1 MRLGVQ
7 SPIEVV
13 GAVPRRVQ
21 HFQDGK
27 ISVTVFGTPIKGDQ
41 LATDFSDAVE
51 IFDNPAAF
59 AGALNG
65 EFVILAERGPET
77 IVINDRFAA
86 LPIFYSLNGNQL
98 ILAFQY
104 RALWTW
110 LDHHSML
117 RPDRASFFEMF
128 HFQRLFGDK
137 TLDQVSK
144 TLEPATVLRFDARTG
159 PTKCQRYW
167 WPVFDKRQLDANSF
181 AEELAH
187 TIAESIRRKTS
198 DGGRYGLLLSG
209 GMDSRAV
216 LAGFDTDSKPVCYTV
231 GATRNNEYEVA
242 NELATTVGARHVFLP
257 RSGDHYGQIV
267 ASAVEAGGAM
277 FSFQHGHF
285 CGLNLDGDDRA
296 DVLLHGHG
304 LDYMFQGLYLPST
317 RLNVLGR
324 PTQAYR
330 LRRLGTNLTRDYLD
344 TAKYRLKGIDT
355 YSVLKRKLRK
365 ESRDW
370 LQASI
375 DETLQPVRAIVDE
388 PYDLWDYLN
397 VGSPSRHYTYLNL
410 LSADLIT
417 EQRTVAFDNDIF
429 DLYFA
434 IPARIR
440 LGTRLLSKAIQVLD
454 PALLRIR
461 NANTNLDPDLSPV
474 KLTLASWRRG
484 LLRRL
489 SLGKRNSR
497 YPAPADRSW
506 PDTQDLVRTSPRLTE
521 RMFSLDLFDPDRVT
535 DLVESY
541 DSGDPNPGPALLTLI
556 TIDEFL
562 SVSGSGS

>member
-1 MRLGVQ
+1 
-7 SPIEVV
+7 
-13 GAVPRRVQ
+13 
-21 HFQDGK
+21 
-27 ISVTVFGTPIKGDQ
+27 
-41 LATDFSDAVE
+41 
-51 IFDNPAAF
+51 
-59 AGALNG
+59 
-65 EFVILAERGPET
+65 
-77 IVINDRFAA
+77 
-86 LPIFYSLNGNQL
+86 
-98 ILAFQY
+98 
-104 RALWTW
+104 
-110 LDHHSML
+110 
-117 RPDRASFFEMF
+117 
-128 HFQRLFGDK
+128 
-137 TLDQVSK
+137 
-144 TLEPATVLRFDARTG
+144 
-159 PTKCQRYW
+159 
-167 WPVFDKRQLDANSF
+167 
-181 AEELAH
+181 
-187 TIAESIRRKTS
+187 
-198 DGGRYGLLLSG
+198 
-209 GMDSRAV
+209 
-216 LAGFDTDSKPVCYTV
+216 
-231 GATRNNEYEVA
+231 
-242 NELATTVGARHVFLP
+242 
-257 RSGDHYGQIV
+257 
-267 ASAVEAGGAM
+267 
-277 FSFQHGHF
+277 
-285 CGLNLDGDDRA
+285 
-296 DVLLHGHG
+296 
-304 LDYMFQGLYLPST
+304 MFQGLYLPST

-521 RMFSLDLFDPDRVT
+521 RMNRLRKSERLFSLDLFDPDRVT